1 MCMHVCIFESSKLE
15 GSYVGDLLYSQQQKE
30 STKTWAH
37 ARLLVAESGLV
48 WDRRVEVSHRTL
60 LPDTK
65 AGVSI
70 PQRPQLEENWEA
82 DRNKGRAWSGNQAR
96 QCVSHPYSLCGWGFP
111 GGADG
116 TESTC
121 NAGDLSLIPG
131 SGRSPGEGNGNP
143 LQYSCLEDAMDRG
156 AWRATVHGSQRVVG
170 HE

>member
-1 MCMHVCIFESSKLE
+1 MCTHVCIFESSKLE

-30 STKTWAH
+30 STETWAH

-60 LPDTK
+60 LPDTN

-96 QCVSHPYSLCGWGFP
+96 QCVSHPYSL
-111 GGADG
+111 
-116 TESTC
+116 
-121 NAGDLSLIPG
+121 
-131 SGRSPGEGNGNP
+131 
-143 LQYSCLEDAMDRG
+143 
-156 AWRATVHGSQRVVG
+156 
-170 HE
+170 